1 MTSSFTLSN
10 AVLGA
15 ALAAL
20 AGLGACVSALVGW
33 TFAAAIMSGLTA
45 LSALFVVLAV
55 QRSRKGLAAASK
67 VCSEVGWGNFEA
79 RAKDYAE
86 HGDIRELMIAMNH
99 MIDRTDAFMREAAAS
114 MTAIQNNQYYRRIQP
129 GGLNGSYL
137 QNAGIM
143 NDAIETIKG
152 RVGAFRESTDSFE
165 SQISQIA
172 ESLMSSAN
180 SMTGTA
186 GDMEASAQSNAQVV
200 TAIADAA
207 NLTSDNVNAAAE
219 AADHLSQ
226 STTEITGQIG
236 RSIEIARE
244 AVNQVAQGQDKA
256 NSLKTSAEAIGEII
270 SLISSIADQT
280 NLLALNATIEA
291 ARAGEMGKGFAVVA
305 AEVKE
310 LANQTAKATQEITQ
324 SLEEVDTASRE
335 TAESFDTISQ
345 TITEI
350 ETITGMISAAA
361 EKQAEATQAI
371 QDNVSSTV
379 KCTTDVTNT
388 VDGVAENAAT
398 TQAASKT
405 VLSSAETMS
414 ANAGQLTDAVAAFFR
429 SLKKGPLEQQD
440 EHGRAA

>member
-10 AVLGA
+10 AVYGA
-15 ALAAL
+15 VLTAL
-20 AGLGACVSALVGW
+20 AGVAAALCALAGWTTPAGVAAGLSSLGAV
-33 TFAAAIMSGLTA
+33 FTA
-45 LSALFVVLAV
+45 LAV
-55 QRSRKGLAAASK
+55 HRARKGLAAATQ
-67 VCSEVGWGNFEA
+67 VCSQVGWGNFEA
-79 RAKDYAE
+79 RAKDYE
-86 HGDIRELMIAMNH
+86 EQGDIRDLMIAMNH

-152 RVGAFRESTDSFE
+152 RVGAFRQSTDSFE

-172 ESLMSSAN
+172 GSLTSSAD

-186 GDMEASAQSNAQVV
+186 GNMEAAAQSNAQVV
-200 TAIADAA
+200 TAIAEAA
-207 NLTSDNVNAAAE
+207 GLTSENINAAA
-219 AADHLSQ
+219 AAAEHLSA
-226 STTEITGQIG
+226 STNEISGQIS
-236 RSIEIARE
+236 RSIDIAHE
-244 AVNQVAQGQDKA
+244 AVEQVAQGQDKA

-345 TITEI
+345 TIAEI
-350 ETITGMISAAA
+350 ETITEMISTAA
-361 EKQAEATQAI
+361 EKQADATRAI
-371 QDNVSSTV
+371 QENVSSTV
-379 KCTTDVTNT
+379 TCTTEVTDT
-388 VDGVAENAAT
+388 VEGVAENAAT
-398 TQAASKT
+398 TRDAAKT
-405 VLSSAETMS
+405 VLGSAQSVS
-414 ANAGQLTDAVAAFFR
+414 ANASQLTDAVTAFFQ
-429 SLKKGPLEQQD
+429 SLKKGPLEEQQQD
-440 EHGRAA
+440 SRAA

>member
-10 AVLGA
+10 AAAA
-15 ALAAL
+15 ALASAMAGAAAVFCALFAYPLLAAVCSAL
-20 AGLGACVSALVGW
+20 AVLGS
-33 TFAAAIMSGLTA
+33 
-45 LSALFVVLAV
+45 LFVWAAV
-55 QRSRKGLAAASK
+55 QRSRKGLAAAYE
-67 VCSEVGWGNFEA
+67 VCSQVGWGNFEA
-79 RAKDYAE
+79 RARDYVE

-114 MTAIQNNQYYRRIQP
+114 MTAIQHNQYYRRIQP

-172 ESLMSSAN
+172 ESLMASAD

-186 GDMEASAQSNAQVV
+186 GDMEACAQSNSEVV
-200 TAIADAA
+200 TAIAEAA
-207 NLTSDNVNAAAE
+207 GLTSENVSAAAAAAE
-219 AADHLSQ
+219 HLSD
-226 STTEITGQIG
+226 STSEISGQIS

-244 AVNQVAQGQDKA
+244 AVSQVAQGQDKA

-335 TAESFDTISQ
+335 TAESFDTISK

-350 ETITGMISAAA
+350 ETITDMISAASQ
-361 EKQAEATQAI
+361 KQAEATRAI
-371 QDNVSSTV
+371 QENVANTV
-379 KCTTDVTNT
+379 TCTTDVTNT

-398 TQAASKT
+398 TEAASKT
-405 VLSSAETMS
+405 VLSSAQSMS
-414 ANAGQLTDAVAAFFR
+414 SNAGQLTDAVAAFFR

-440 EHGRAA
+440 AENRAA